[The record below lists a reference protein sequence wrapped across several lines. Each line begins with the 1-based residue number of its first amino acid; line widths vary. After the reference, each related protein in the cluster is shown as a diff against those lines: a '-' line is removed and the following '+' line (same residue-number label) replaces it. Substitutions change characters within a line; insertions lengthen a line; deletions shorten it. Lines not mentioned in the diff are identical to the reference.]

1 MTDKRKAEEGA
12 MAPWFEAARADAP
25 APSGDWLAR
34 MERLA
39 LDEMPSPR
47 PDPVAVSAP
56 AARRGLGARLGRS
69 LRDVLGAVGGW
80 PAMAGLVAACATGV
94 WFGAVPPSGVSDWL
108 SVSAADSVMTLE
120 PTSGFDDVMLGL

>member
-47 PDPVAVSAP
+47 PDPAAEAAPEPVTEEAPEDATETSPDTVTEPTAEVESEP
-56 AARRGLGARLGRS
+56 AAPENDNEG
-69 LRDVLGAVGGW
+69 DDT
-80 PAMAGLVAACATGV
+80 PAEETTG
-94 WFGAVPPSGVSDWL
+94 PIS
-108 SVSAADSVMTLE
+108 
-120 PTSGFDDVMLGL
+120 